1 LRSLKIYPNP
11 STGIFTVGLEG
22 VDVMHIEVITLAGV
36 VVQEINRYTPGEPI
50 DLGALPVGT
59 YLLRATFQG
68 RFISKLIHQY

>member
-1 LRSLKIYPNP
+1 
-11 STGIFTVGLEG
+11 
-22 VDVMHIEVITLAGV
+22 VITLAGV